1 MLATRRRV
9 LTLGAAAA
17 AVALTPL
24 AAAAGASGA
33 RELTLYRGDTEIGKK
48 RVAVRREGDEV
59 FVSTD
64 IAIDAKLLGITV
76 YSYRL
81 AARETWRRGSL
92 ISLDAETDDNG
103 TPQVARA
110 RRVDGALRVE
120 GSAWSG
126 TVPGDPATTSYWS
139 PAFLERPV
147 WISTQD
153 GRLLNVTARN
163 LGPARYPTAQ
173 GEVAATRWA
182 IGGDLQDL
190 FLYYD
195 AAGEW
200 LGTEFPARGETA
212 RFVVEARG
220 PALTPLW
227 VNA

>member
-1 MLATRRRV
+1 MLATRRLV

-17 AVALTPL
+17 ALAVAPSG
-24 AAAAGASGA
+24 AMAGASGS
-33 RELTLYRGDTEIGKK
+33 RDLTLYRGETEIGRK

-81 AARETWRRGSL
+81 AAREKWLRGSL
-92 ISLDAETDDNG
+92 VSLDAETDDNG
-103 TPQVARA
+103 TPQFARA
-110 RRVDGALRVE
+110 SRVDGALRVE
-120 GSAWSG
+120 GSAYSG
-126 TVPGDPATTSYWS
+126 PVSGEPATTSYWS

-153 GRLLNVTARN
+153 GRLLDVTARN
-163 LGPARYPTAQ
+163 LGQTRYPTAA
-173 GEVAATRWA
+173 GEVAATRYA

-200 LGTEFPARGETA
+200 LGTEFPARGQTA
-212 RFVVEARG
+212 RFVAEARG

-227 VNA
+227 VKA